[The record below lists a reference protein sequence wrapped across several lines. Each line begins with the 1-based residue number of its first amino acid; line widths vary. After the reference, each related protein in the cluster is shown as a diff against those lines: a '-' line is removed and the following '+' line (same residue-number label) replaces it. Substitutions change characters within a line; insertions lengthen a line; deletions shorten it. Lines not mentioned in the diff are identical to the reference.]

1 MIKARLKED
10 FRGDWVPVVALLS
23 QSIEIISESESSSFE
38 FRLFGL
44 DGHLQLKVIGS
55 WHKVRGIVFKLADT
69 EFVRSTLTKGVE
81 STLLLM
87 GWRRS
92 PNGAGITYVYAL
104 HGKLRSDFLAGAI
117 IDAVKLIGTDDARQ
131 CFELDINGQPV
142 ERFNSKQFQP
152 CGSSKTMFRIRD

>member
-10 FRGDWVPVVALLS
+10 FRGDWVPIVALLS
-23 QSIEIISESESSSFE
+23 QSIEIISESESRSFE
-38 FRLFGL
+38 LRLFGL

-55 WHKVRGIVFKLADT
+55 WDKVRGVVFKLADT

-81 STLLLM
+81 STLLLL

-152 CGSSKTMFRIRD
+152 CGSSKTMFRIKD